1 MRKPSISIVMPFR
14 NAAATL
20 PEALASV
27 LGQEFADWELLA
39 VDDGSTDGSESV
51 VREVAGGDSR
61 LRLLSN
67 AGPPG
72 VVGASVTAGRAAAG
86 EWLARMDADDVSHP
100 ERLVR
105 QRAMSLERPDLDV
118 IGCGV
123 EILSPQGDGMVRHV
137 EWVNSLMESDRIAN
151 ARFIENPMVHPSSLM
166 RKSAVEAAGGYRDV
180 PWAED
185 HDLYLRMLERGS
197 VFGKVPEMLLK
208 WRDSPGRL
216 TRSDPRY
223 GDAWRHR
230 MRAHFLSR
238 MAAVKRRGVVIAGA
252 GPIGKTLALELK
264 ALGVEVRGFFDV
276 HPRRIGETIHGAE
289 VAGLDEFGLR
299 WREAVLL
306 SAVGVPGGREEV
318 AALAE
323 RAGYAEGSDFWAVC

>member
-1 MRKPSISIVMPFR
+1 MLPRISIVMPFR

-27 LGQEFADWELLA
+27 RAQVFADWELLA
-39 VDDGSTDGSESV
+39 VDDHSTDGSAAIVCELAATDP
-51 VREVAGGDSR
+51 RIR
-61 LRLLSN
+61 LISSECLK
-67 AGPPG
+67 G
-72 VVGASVTAGRAAAG
+72 VVGASVTAGSAARAD
-86 EWLARMDADDVSHP
+86 WLARMDADDVSYPDRLNRQFEMTVHHP
-100 ERLVR
+100 
-105 QRAMSLERPDLDV
+105 DWDV

-123 EILSPQGDGMVRHV
+123 EILTPLGEGMIRHV
-137 EWVNSLMESDRIAN
+137 EWVNSLRKPEEISN
-151 ARFIENPMVHPSSLM
+151 ARFIENPLVHPSALM
-166 RKSAVEAAGGYRDV
+166 RRAAVEAAGGYREV

-185 HDLYLRMLERGS
+185 HDLFLRMLERGS
-197 VFGKVPEMLLK
+197 VFGKVPETLLQ

-223 GDAWRHR
+223 GDACRHR

-238 MAAVKRRGVVIAGA
+238 MATVRERGVAIAGA
-252 GPIGKTLALELK
+252 GPIGKTLAVELQAK
-264 ALGVEVRGFFDV
+264 GVAVRGFFDV

-289 VAGLDEFGLR
+289 VAGLDQFGRR

-318 AALAE
+318 AGLAE
-323 RAGYAEGSDFWAVC
+323 KAGYVEGMDFWGVC

>member
-1 MRKPSISIVMPFR
+1 MSPRISIVMPFR

-27 LGQEFADWELLA
+27 LAQEFGDWELLV
-39 VDDGSTDGSESV
+39 VDDHSTDRSAEV
-51 VREVAGGDSR
+51 VRALAGGDAR
-61 LRLLSN
+61 VRLLSN
-67 AGPPG
+67 EEPPG

-100 ERLVR
+100 QRLSR
-105 QRAMSLERPDLDV
+105 QWAMAQSRPQLDV

-123 EILSPQGDGMVRHV
+123 EILSPLGDGMVRHV
-137 EWVNSLMESDRIAN
+137 DWVNSLMEPQEIAN

-166 RKSAVEAAGGYRDV
+166 RKTAVEAAGGYLEV

-185 HDLYLRMLERGS
+185 HDLFLRMLERGS
-197 VFGKVPEMLLK
+197 VFGKVPETLLQ

-223 GDAWRHR
+223 GDACRHR

-238 MAAVKRRGVVIAGA
+238 MATVKERGVAIAGA
-252 GPIGKTLALELK
+252 GPIGKTLALELQAK
-264 ALGVEVRGFFDV
+264 GVKVRGFFDV

-289 VAGLDEFGLR
+289 VAGLDQFGRR

-318 AALAE
+318 AELAGN
-323 RAGYAEGSDFWAVC
+323 AGYVEGSDFWAVC

>member
-1 MRKPSISIVMPFR
+1 MSPRISIVMPFR

-27 LGQEFADWELLA
+27 LAQEFGDWELLV
-39 VDDGSTDGSESV
+39 VDDHSTDRSAEV
-51 VREVAGGDSR
+51 VRALAGGDAR
-61 LRLLSN
+61 VRLLSN
-67 AGPPG
+67 EGPPG

-100 ERLVR
+100 QRLSR
-105 QRAMSLERPDLDV
+105 QWAMAQSRPELDV

-123 EILSPQGDGMVRHV
+123 EILSPLGDGMVRHV
-137 EWVNSLMESDRIAN
+137 DWVNARMEPQEIAH

-166 RKSAVEAAGGYRDV
+166 RKTAVEAAGGYLEV

-185 HDLYLRMLERGS
+185 HDLFLRMLERGS
-197 VFGKVPEMLLK
+197 VFGKVPETLLQ

-223 GDAWRHR
+223 GDACRHR

-238 MAAVKRRGVVIAGA
+238 MAAVMERGVVIAGA
-252 GPIGKTLALELK
+252 GPIGKTLAQELQ
-264 ALGVEVRGFFDV
+264 ARGMTVRGFFDV

-289 VAGLDEFGLR
+289 VAGLDQFGRR

-318 AALAE
+318 AELAGK
-323 RAGYAEGSDFWAVC
+323 AGYVEGSDFWAVC

>member
-1 MRKPSISIVMPFR
+1 MIRPWISIVMPFR

-27 LGQEFADWELLA
+27 LAQDFGDWELLA
-39 VDDGSTDGSESV
+39 VDDHSTDGSA
-51 VREVAGGDSR
+51 EVLRALAGGDPR
-61 LRLLSN
+61 VRLLSN
-67 AGPPG
+67 EGPQG
-72 VVGASVTAGRAAAG
+72 VVGASITAGRAATS

-100 ERLVR
+100 ERLSR
-105 QRAMSLERPDLDV
+105 QRAMACERPELDV
-118 IGCGV
+118 IGCMV
-123 EILSPQGDGMVRHV
+123 EILSPLGDGMVRHV
-137 EWVNSLMESDRIAN
+137 DWVNTRREPEEIAN
-151 ARFIENPMVHPSSLM
+151 ARFIENPLVHPSSLM
-166 RKSAVEAAGGYRDV
+166 RKSAVEAAGGYLDV

-185 HDLYLRMLERGS
+185 HDLYLRMLERGA
-197 VFGKVPEMLLK
+197 VFGKVPETLLK

-223 GDAWRHR
+223 GDACRHR

-238 MAAVKRRGVVIAGA
+238 MPAVKERGVVIAGA
-252 GPIGKTLALELK
+252 GPIGKTLALELQVK
-264 ALGVEVRGFFDV
+264 GVEVRGFFDV

-289 VAGLDEFGLR
+289 VAGLDQFGSR

-318 AALAE
+318 AGLAE
-323 RAGYAEGSDFWAVC
+323 KAGYVEGRDFWGFC

>member
-1 MRKPSISIVMPFR
+1 MRPGISIVMPFR

-27 LGQEFADWELLA
+27 LAQDFGDWELLA
-39 VDDGSTDGSESV
+39 VDDRSTDGSAAV
-51 VREVAGGDSR
+51 VRELAGGDPR
-61 LRLLSN
+61 VRMLSN
-67 AGPPG
+67 EGPPG
-72 VVGASVTAGRAAAG
+72 VVSASVTAGRAAAG
-86 EWLARMDADDVSHP
+86 EWLARMDSDDLSHP
-100 ERLVR
+100 ERLSR
-105 QRAMSLERPDLDV
+105 QWAMTCDRPELDV
-118 IGCGV
+118 IGCAV
-123 EILSPQGDGMVRHV
+123 EILSPLGDGMVRHV
-137 EWVNSLMESDRIAN
+137 DWVNTRMEPEEIAN

-166 RKSAVEAAGGYRDV
+166 RKSAVEAAGGYREV

-185 HDLYLRMLERGS
+185 HDLFLRMLERGS
-197 VFGKVPEMLLK
+197 VFGKVPETLLK

-223 GDAWRHR
+223 GDACRHR

-238 MAAVKRRGVVIAGA
+238 MAAVKERGVVIAGA
-252 GPIGKTLALELK
+252 GPIGKTLALELQAK
-264 ALGVEVRGFFDV
+264 GVGVRGFFDV

-289 VAGLDEFGLR
+289 VAGLDQFGRR

-318 AALAE
+318 AGLAE
-323 RAGYAEGSDFWAVC
+323 KAGYVEGMDFWGVC

>member
-1 MRKPSISIVMPFR
+1 MPPSISIVMPFR

-27 LGQEFADWELLA
+27 LAQDSGDWELLA
-39 VDDGSTDGSESV
+39 VDDHSTDGSAEV
-51 VREVAGGDSR
+51 VRELADGDR
-61 LRLLSN
+61 RVRLLSN
-67 AGPPG
+67 QGLPG
-72 VVGASVTAGRAAAG
+72 VVGASVTACRVATG

-100 ERLVR
+100 GRLRR
-105 QRAMSLERPDLDV
+105 QRAMVRERPELDV
-118 IGCGV
+118 IGCRV
-123 EILSPQGDGMVRHV
+123 EILSPLGDGMVRHV
-137 EWVNSLMESDRIAN
+137 DWVNTMMEPEEIAN

-166 RKSAVEAAGGYRDV
+166 RRSAVEAAGGYLEV

-197 VFGKVPEMLLK
+197 VFAKVPETLLK

-223 GDAWRHR
+223 GDVCRHR

-238 MAAVKRRGVVIAGA
+238 MAAVKECGVAIAGA
-252 GPIGKTLALELK
+252 GPIGKTLAQELQ
-264 ALGVEVRGFFDV
+264 ALGVVVRGFFDV

-289 VAGLDEFGLR
+289 VAGLEQFGRR

-318 AALAE
+318 AGLASK
-323 RAGYAEGSDFWAVC
+323 AGYVEGGDFWGVC

>member
-1 MRKPSISIVMPFR
+1 MAPRISIVMPFR
-14 NAAATL
+14 NAASTL

-27 LGQEFADWELLA
+27 LAQDFGDWELLA
-39 VDDGSTDGSESV
+39 IDDHSTDGSAEV
-51 VREVAGGDSR
+51 VRLLAGGDPR
-61 LRLLSN
+61 VRLLSN
-67 AGPPG
+67 QGPPG
-72 VVGASVTAGRAAAG
+72 VVGASVTAGRAARG

-100 ERLVR
+100 ERLGQ
-105 QRAMSLERPDLDV
+105 QRAMACARPELDV
-118 IGCGV
+118 IGCAV
-123 EILSPQGDGMVRHV
+123 EILSPLGDGMVRHV
-137 EWVNSLMESDRIAN
+137 EWVNTLMEPEQIAN
-151 ARFIENPMVHPSSLM
+151 ARFIENPMVHPSSMM
-166 RKSAVEAAGGYRDV
+166 RKSAVEAAGGYLEV

-185 HDLYLRMLERGS
+185 HDLFLRMLERGA
-197 VFGKVPEMLLK
+197 VFGKVPETLLK

-223 GDAWRHR
+223 GDACRQR

-238 MAAVKRRGVVIAGA
+238 MAAVKERGVAIAGA
-252 GPIGKTLALELK
+252 GPIGKTLALELQ

-289 VAGLDEFGLR
+289 VAGLEQVGRR

-318 AALAE
+318 AGLAAK
-323 RAGYAEGSDFWAVC
+323 AGYVEGGDFWGVC

>member
-1 MRKPSISIVMPFR
+1 MAPRISIVMPFR

-27 LGQEFADWELLA
+27 LGQGFGDWELLA
-39 VDDGSTDGSESV
+39 VDDHSTDGSAEV
-51 VREVAGGDSR
+51 LRELAGGDPR
-61 LRLLSN
+61 VRLLSN

-72 VVGASVTAGRAAAG
+72 VVNASVTAGRAAAG
-86 EWLARMDADDVSHP
+86 EWLARMDSDDVSHP
-100 ERLVR
+100 ERLGR
-105 QRAMSLERPDLDV
+105 QWAMACERPELDV
-118 IGCGV
+118 IGCRV
-123 EILSPQGDGMVRHV
+123 EILSPLGDGMIRHGD
-137 EWVNSLMESDRIAN
+137 WVNSLMEPARISN

-166 RKSAVEAAGGYRDV
+166 RKAAVEAAGGYLDV

-185 HDLYLRMLERGS
+185 HDLFLRMLEGGAT
-197 VFGKVPEMLLK
+197 FGKVPETLLQ

-223 GDAWRHR
+223 GDACRHR

-238 MAAVKRRGVVIAGA
+238 LAAVKDRGVVIAGA
-252 GPIGKTLALELK
+252 GPIGKTLALELQ
-264 ALGVEVRGFFDV
+264 ARGIGVRGFFEV

-289 VAGLDEFGLR
+289 VAGLEQFGRR

-318 AALAE
+318 VELAGK
-323 RAGYAEGSDFWAVC
+323 AGYVEGTDFWGVC

>member
-1 MRKPSISIVMPFR
+1 MPPRISIVMPFR

-27 LGQEFADWELLA
+27 LAQDFGDWELLA
-39 VDDGSTDGSESV
+39 VDDHSTDRSAEV
-51 VREVAGGDSR
+51 VGTLAGGDPR
-61 LRLLSN
+61 IRLLCN
-67 AGPPG
+67 EGMPG
-72 VVGASVTAGRAAAG
+72 VVGASVTAGRAATSD
-86 EWLARMDADDVSHP
+86 WLARMDADDVSHP
-100 ERLVR
+100 ERLGR
-105 QRAMSLERPDLDV
+105 QWAMACERPELDV
-118 IGCGV
+118 IGCAV
-123 EILSPQGDGMVRHV
+123 EILSPLGDGMVRHV
-137 EWVNSLMESDRIAN
+137 EWVNTLMEPEEIAN

-166 RKSAVEAAGGYRDV
+166 RKSAVEAAGGYLEV

-185 HDLYLRMLERGS
+185 HDLYLRMLERGA
-197 VFGKVPEMLLK
+197 VFGKVPETLLK

-223 GDAWRHR
+223 GDACRHR

-238 MAAVKRRGVVIAGA
+238 MPAVKERGVVIAGA
-252 GPIGKTLALELK
+252 GPIGKTLALELLAK
-264 ALGVEVRGFFDV
+264 GVAVRGFFDV

-289 VAGLDEFGLR
+289 VAGLEQFGRR

-318 AALAE
+318 AGLAE
-323 RAGYAEGSDFWAVC
+323 RAGYVEGGDFWCLC

>member
-1 MRKPSISIVMPFR
+1 MAPSISIVMPFR
-14 NAAATL
+14 NAVATL
-20 PEALASV
+20 PEALVSV
-27 LGQEFADWELLA
+27 LAQDFGDWELLA
-39 VDDGSTDGSESV
+39 VDDHSSDGSADV
-51 VREVAGGDSR
+51 VRRLAGGDSR
-61 LRLLSN
+61 VRFFAN
-67 AGPPG
+67 EGPPG

-100 ERLVR
+100 QRLSR
-105 QRAMSLERPDLDV
+105 QRTMARERPELDV
-118 IGCGV
+118 IGCRV
-123 EILSPQGDGMVRHV
+123 EILSPLGDGMVRHV
-137 EWVNSLMESDRIAN
+137 DWVNGRMEPAEIAN

-166 RKSAVEAAGGYRDV
+166 RKAAVEAAGGYLEV

-185 HDLYLRMLERGS
+185 HDLFLRMLERGS
-197 VFGKVPEMLLK
+197 VFGKVPETLLK

-223 GDAWRHR
+223 GDACRHR

-238 MAAVKRRGVVIAGA
+238 MAVVKKRGVVIAGA
-252 GPIGKTLALELK
+252 GPIGKTLALELQAK
-264 ALGVEVRGFFDV
+264 GVEVRGFFDV

-289 VAGLDEFGLR
+289 VAGLDQFGRR

-318 AALAE
+318 AGLAE
-323 RAGYAEGSDFWAVC
+323 EAGYVEGGDFWAVC